1 MVVVSFGGS
10 VMKKEH
16 LPEIGKLFSRIKP
29 LAIVVGGG
37 KLLDDYVS
45 LANKYGLSKYDIDRM
60 LIHMTYINAYLL
72 KTFVKNSEVFYN
84 IDTAALWY
92 GIKRVIL
99 GGTHPGHTT
108 DTVTALLCEKLGE
121 RAMVNITDVDGIYD
135 KDPKKHRDARLI
147 PRMTYAEL
155 ESVIQDS
162 REPRAHTVIDM
173 LSLKILR
180 RSGIELRVVNGTNTR
195 ELKKALTGKR
205 FKGTV
210 VTP

>member
-10 VMKKEH
+10 VIKKEH
-16 LPEIGKLFSRIKP
+16 LPEIGKLFSRVKP
-29 LAIVVGGG
+29 LAVVVGGG
-37 KLLDDYVS
+37 RLLEDYVGFVS
-45 LANKYGLSKYDIDRM
+45 EHGLSKYDIDKM

-72 KTFVKNSEVFYN
+72 KTFVKDSEVFYD

-121 RAMVNITDVDGIYD
+121 RVMINITDVDGIYD
-135 KDPKKHRDARLI
+135 RDPRKYSDAELI

-155 ESVIQDS
+155 ESVIRDS
-162 REPRAHTVIDM
+162 REPRSHAVIDAVAV
-173 LSLKILR
+173 KILR
-180 RSGIELRVVNGTNTR
+180 RSGIELRVVGGTNIQ

-205 FKGTV
+205 FRDTV
-210 VTP
+210 VTL

>member
-10 VMKKEH
+10 VMKKEY
-16 LPEIGKLFSRIKP
+16 LPKIGRIFSRIKP
-29 LAIVVGGG
+29 LAVVVGGG
-37 KLLDDYVS
+37 RLIDEYVG
-45 LANKYGLSKYDIDRM
+45 LAGKHNLSKYDIDRM

-72 KTFVKNSEVFYN
+72 KTFVENSEVFYD

-92 GIKRVIL
+92 DTKRILL

-121 RAMVNITDVDGIYD
+121 SVMINVTDVDGIYD
-135 KDPKKHRDARLI
+135 KDPKKHRDAKLI
-147 PRMTYAEL
+147 QKMTYEEL
-155 ESVIQDS
+155 DSIIQDS
-162 REPRAHTVIDM
+162 REPRAHTVMDM

-180 RSGIELRVVNGTNTR
+180 RSGIELRVVNGTNLH
-195 ELKKALTGKR
+195 ELEKALTGKR